1 MKKVRVKQIKS
12 AIGYSKDQKDT
23 LRALRLGKLHREVVH
38 NATPQILGMIRK
50 VRHLVEYEII
60 EEE

>member
-38 NATPQILGMIRK
+38 NATPQIMGMIRK

>member
-1 MKKVRVKQIKS
+1 MKKVRVKQVKS
-12 AIGYSKDQKDT
+12 AIDYPKDQKDT
-23 LRALRLGKLHREVVH
+23 LRALRLGKLHRVVVH
-38 NATPQILGMIRK
+38 NATPQIMGMIRK